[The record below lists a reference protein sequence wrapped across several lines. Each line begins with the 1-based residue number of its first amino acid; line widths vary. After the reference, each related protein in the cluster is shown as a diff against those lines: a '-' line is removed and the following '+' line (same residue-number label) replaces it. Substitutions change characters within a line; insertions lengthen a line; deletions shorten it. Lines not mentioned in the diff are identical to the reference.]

1 MPRPTPCKPCNTS
14 DINAQ
19 RFGKAGFRPLF
30 CSALSEAETNGLSEK
45 IREEIRKIAAE
56 SGCELVAIESTGT
69 GRFQSLRLVL
79 DKPEGGV
86 TLEECE
92 RVSRDVSPLLDAE
105 SGIPHAYTLEVSS
118 PGLDRKLY
126 SIEDAKK
133 FVGRRVRVKTALPVE
148 GSRNF
153 RGKLDSVEGDG
164 RLRIVDE
171 ETGRIYNFSF
181 REVQVARL
189 EVDWP
194 DSGERRKKK

>member
-1 MPRPTPCKPCNTS
+1 M
-14 DINAQ
+14 
-19 RFGKAGFRPLF
+19 
-30 CSALSEAETNGLSEK
+30 TNGLSEK
-45 IREEIRKIAAE
+45 VREEIRKIAAE

-79 DKPEGGV
+79 DKPEGV
-86 TLEECE
+86 TLEDCE

-105 SGIPHAYTLEVSS
+105 ANISHAYTLEVSS

-126 SIEDAKK
+126 SAEDARK
-133 FVGRRVRVKTALPVE
+133 FVGRRVRVRTALPVG

-153 RGKLDSVEGDG
+153 RGRLDAVEGEDG
-164 RLRIVDE
+164 LRIVDE
-171 ETGRIYNFSF
+171 ESGRIYNLSF